1 MNKTLPRLQVS
12 TTMKIIPRQIFSFP
26 VFVFLICTSLTVQS
40 ATIKC
45 WTNKEGVRECG
56 TTIPPEY
63 AQQGHEELNDQG
75 RVIGEQER
83 AKTKEEVE
91 EANRLAAIELEKQK
105 AEEEKIRRD
114 KILLDT
120 YTKVEDIE
128 KVRDDNVRVIQSRIT
143 LTRSR
148 IDKTQADLDKRIQ
161 AAAEAERDGKQPN
174 DALLKDIE
182 TLRKRI
188 KNNQE
193 FIAEREKEIES
204 VKANYDSDID
214 RFKELKNE

>member
-1 MNKTLPRLQVS
+1 
-12 TTMKIIPRQIFSFP
+12 MKFP
-26 VFVFLICTSLTVQS
+26 VFIFLICAGLSVQS

-63 AQQGHEELNDQG
+63 AQQGHEEINEQG
-75 RVIGEQER
+75 RVVGEKKRALTEEEVAEQER
-83 AKTKEEVE
+83 
-91 EANRLAAIELEKQK
+91 LAAEEREKEKAQEEQK
-105 AEEEKIRRD
+105 RKD
-114 KILLDT
+114 QVLLAT

-128 KVRDDNVRVIQSRIT
+128 KMRDDNINVIQSRIT
-143 LTRSR
+143 LTKSR
-148 IDKTQADLDKRIQ
+148 IEKTQADLDKRIQ
-161 AAAEAERDGKQPN
+161 AAANAERDGKKPN

-193 FIAEREKEIES
+193 FIAEREKEIET
-204 VKANYDSDID
+204 VKSTYNTDIE
-214 RFKELKNE
+214 RFKQLKAE

>member
-1 MNKTLPRLQVS
+1 M
-12 TTMKIIPRQIFSFP
+12 SFTA
-26 VFVFLICTSLTVQS
+26 FIFLICTGFSVQS

-56 TTIPPEY
+56 TTVPPEY

-75 RVIGEQER
+75 RIIGEKGR
-83 AKTKEEVE
+83 AKTKEEIAE
-91 EANRLAAIELEKQK
+91 EKRLAGIEQK
-105 AEEEKIRRD
+105 KKEAEEEKRKKD
-114 KILLDT
+114 KILLAT

-128 KVRDDNVRVIQSRIT
+128 KMRDDNISVIQSRIT
-143 LTRSR
+143 LTQTR

-161 AAAEAERDGKQPN
+161 SAANAERDGKKPN
-174 DALLKDIE
+174 EALLKDIE
-182 TLRKRI
+182 ILRKRI

-204 VKANYDSDID
+204 VKSTYNDDIE
-214 RFKELKNE
+214 RFKQLKNIQ

>member
-1 MNKTLPRLQVS
+1 
-12 TTMKIIPRQIFSFP
+12 MKIIPRQIFSFP

>member
-1 MNKTLPRLQVS
+1 MSL
-12 TTMKIIPRQIFSFP
+12 P
-26 VFVFLICTSLTVQS
+26 VFIFLICTSFSVQS

-56 TTIPPEY
+56 TSVPPEY
-63 AQQGHEELNDQG
+63 AQQGHEELNEQG
-75 RVIGEQER
+75 RVVGETER
-83 AKTKEEVE
+83 AKTKEEIE
-91 EANRLAAIELEKQK
+91 EANRLAAIELEKKK

-128 KVRDDNVRVIQSRIT
+128 KVRDDNIRVIQSRIT
-143 LTRSR
+143 LTKSR

-161 AAAEAERDGKQPN
+161 AAADAERDGNKPN
-174 DALLKDIE
+174 EALLKDID

-188 KNNQE
+188 KINQE
-193 FIAEREKEIES
+193 FIAEREKEIET
-204 VKANYDSDID
+204 VRANYNSDID